1 VKKSDWGKSVKE
13 ARKGVT
19 AYEKELGHKK
29 RADDEESEEEDEED
43 DLGQD
48 LLREVMRSS
57 ADDQPPADAPESVQ
71 TSPAAAEEDS
81 EERPQPG
88 KRKAAP
94 EMAAE
99 PKRVKTEPVK
109 KFKVTEK
116 EVVEVIYAS
125 PKMTIKQLIAKFKE
139 LLTDQQEKKQFQ
151 VIVKDVA
158 TLKAEGSD
166 KIVYL
171 KDSILYK
178 YYPAQSVP

>member
-1 VKKSDWGKSVKE
+1 
-13 ARKGVT
+13 
-19 AYEKELGHKK
+19 
-29 RADDEESEEEDEED
+29 
-43 DLGQD
+43 
-48 LLREVMRSS
+48 
-57 ADDQPPADAPESVQ
+57 
-71 TSPAAAEEDS
+71 
-81 EERPQPG
+81 
-88 KRKAAP
+88 
-94 EMAAE
+94 MAAE